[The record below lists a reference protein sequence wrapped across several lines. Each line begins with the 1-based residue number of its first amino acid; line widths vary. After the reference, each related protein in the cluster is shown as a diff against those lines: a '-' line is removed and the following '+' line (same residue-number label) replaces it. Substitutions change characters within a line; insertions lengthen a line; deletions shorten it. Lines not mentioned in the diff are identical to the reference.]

1 MIASLTPLGESY
13 GIITPSALHF
23 ERHHA
28 GVPAI
33 NSAEY
38 RLMIHGLVERALVFT
53 LDDLKRLPARSATYF
68 IECSGNGF
76 TRRQRQGRTVQET
89 HGLTSCSEWT
99 GVPLSV
105 LLREAGLKPA
115 ASWLVAEGGD
125 AVLMT
130 RSIPVSK
137 AMDDVLVAYAQNGEA
152 IRPEQGYPVRLL
164 VPGWEGSI
172 SVKWLRR
179 IKVVDQPYMTREET
193 ARYTDLLPD
202 GTARIFS
209 FEMDPKSVITFPSGG
224 QKLTAPGFYEISGLA
239 WSGRG
244 AVRRVEVSVDYGK
257 TWKTAEFQEPVLR
270 LAHTR
275 FRFPWRWDGR
285 ETVIQSRCID
295 QRGDSQPTLE
305 QLERVR
311 GKHWFYHFNPI
322 QPWRIAADGSVHN
335 ALVQG

>member
-1 MIASLTPLGESY
+1 VRTGSKSRRHFIHGAVMVGAGSAISTGQEPRVRPDGAPVRPYGERARFEKHVRAELIGTTGRTIASLTPLGEA
-13 GIITPSALHF
+13 GIRPT
-23 ERHHA
+23 
-28 GVPAI
+28 
-33 NSAEY
+33 
-38 RLMIHGLVERALVFT
+38 
-53 LDDLKRLPARSATYF
+53 
-68 IECSGNGF
+68 
-76 TRRQRQGRTVQET
+76 
-89 HGLTSCSEWT
+89 
-99 GVPLSV
+99 
-105 LLREAGLKPA
+105 

-130 RSIPVSK
+130 RSLPISK
-137 AMDDVLVAYAQNGEA
+137 AMDDVMVAYAQNGEA
-152 IRPEQGYPVRLL
+152 IRPEQGYPARLL

-193 ARYTDLLPD
+193 ARYTDLVPD

-224 QKLTAPGFYEISGLA
+224 QKLTGPGFYNISGLA

-244 AVRRVEVSVDYGK
+244 SVRRVEVSVDAGR
-257 TWKTAEFQEPVLR
+257 TWKAAALQEPVLR
-270 LAHTR
+270 MAHTR

-305 QLERVR
+305 RLERVR

-335 ALVQG
+335 ALPQG